1 MKFFFFLIDCIII
14 IIIWYNQNIKQG
26 WCLFLFFFLS
36 IYPIWLVLHLKQ
48 HCTKM
53 HQRNLCAQKDRRR
66 LRLLLWKESDSFNL
80 FLLYIISKTSAH
92 ARVSMMLSEK
102 KEFFFRKILPFA
114 PPPPMWRR
122 KVKISLFFFLNFV
135 LLHVSTLENIWNVI
149 LNIIFI
155 NKIF

>member
-1 MKFFFFLIDCIII
+1 MVLAS
-14 IIIWYNQNIKQG
+14 
-26 WCLFLFFFLS
+26 FFFLS

-114 PPPPMWRR
+114 PPPH
-122 KVKISLFFFLNFV
+122 VKKKSKNFAFFLFKFRAITRQ
-135 LLHVSTLENIWNVI
+135 HSGKHMECYFKYNIY
-149 LNIIFI
+149 
-155 NKIF
+155 